1 LARGVTYVVYVL
13 PVVFSVIFG
22 LIVMVDILQDPGREL
37 NLMRFGEIEGIL
49 HNDSIEII
57 GLKNQ
62 YSSSEPVQIQ
72 VIVDDSSF
80 TCGDLYVT
88 IYGDNGENAVT
99 QSGYFEQ
106 CFDADNRFLP
116 INERFSE
123 IVDKA
128 GNYEIVA
135 EFLDRNQKN
144 SITTSE
150 KFTVK

>member
-1 LARGVTYVVYVL
+1 MA
-13 PVVFSVIFG
+13 
-22 LIVMVDILQDPGREL
+22 DILQDPSREL
-37 NLMRFGEIEGIL
+37 NLMRFGEFEL
-49 HNDSIEII
+49 TSHNESIEII

-88 IYGDNGENAVT
+88 IYADNGKTAIT

-116 INERFSE
+116 LDERFSE
-123 IVDKA
+123 IIDTA
-128 GNYEIVA
+128 GQYEITA
-135 EFLDRNQKN
+135 EILDQNQKN

>member
-1 LARGVTYVVYVL
+1 M
-13 PVVFSVIFG
+13 
-22 LIVMVDILQDPGREL
+22 VMADILQDPSREL
-37 NLMRFGEIEGIL
+37 NLMRFGEFEL
-49 HNDSIEII
+49 TSHNESIEII

-88 IYGDNGENAVT
+88 IYADNGKTAIT
-99 QSGYFEQ
+99 QSGYFKQ
-106 CFDADNRFLP
+106 CLDETNPFLP
-116 INERFSE
+116 VKESFSE
-123 IVDKA
+123 RIDVP
-128 GNYEIVA
+128 GQYEIVA
-135 EFLDRNQKN
+135 QMLDQNQKN